1 MNPDLQQSDGGNK
14 NRAANIVLIML
25 CMSFQPLAQTA
36 IALFLPIIQDV
47 LEISFSKAGTL
58 SAVGIFVY
66 ALVQIPSGYLADRL
80 GLKKIFFIGILGTT
94 VLCFAFGLISTY
106 WQALL
111 NQALTGLF
119 RAFLFASGLALLTS
133 WFGPQRRATAMG
145 LSPIGLF
152 SGPLVMNFLGPSLES
167 HFNWRFPFMS
177 FASVGVLSA
186 FAFLWF
192 GKDSLQTETGP
203 KVRLGD
209 VYQLFRFPFMWV
221 CAVIQF
227 VRLGVLNGLTFWL
240 PSYLINERGFSLQT
254 TGLILS
260 IRLLIMA
267 PSNIM
272 GGYISD
278 RLKNPTLVIG
288 GSLVM
293 IAITTALFVVVE
305 NRGLLVFLVYIN
317 ALFIMLYFGPLF
329 AAPVEKYGSH
339 MTGTITGFSNFF
351 ANLGGFTFTYLLGLL
366 KEETGFFKPGFYT
379 LASACV
385 VGLFFTIML
394 ERIRRKDTPTKGR
407 DFSTPY

>member
-1 MNPDLQQSDGGNK
+1 MNPDLQQSYGGNK
-14 NRAANIVLIML
+14 NRAVNIVLILL
-25 CMSFQPLAQTA
+25 CMSFQPIAQA
-36 IALFLPIIQDV
+36 GIALFLPIIRDV
-47 LEISFSKAGTL
+47 LEISFSKGGTL

-94 VLCFAFGLISTY
+94 VLCFAFSLVSTY
-106 WQALL
+106 WQALI
-111 NQALTGLF
+111 NQALSGLF
-119 RAFLFASGLALLTS
+119 RAFLFASGLALLTG

-152 SGPLVMNFLGPSLES
+152 SGPLLMNTMGPSLES

-177 FASVGVLSA
+177 FSSVGILSA

-203 KVRLGD
+203 KVRMEN
-209 VYQLFRFPFMWV
+209 VFQLFRFPFMWV
-221 CAVIQF
+221 CAVIQY
-227 VRLGVLNGLTFWL
+227 VRLGVLNGLSFWL
-240 PSYLINERGFSLQT
+240 PSYLIDERGFSLQT

-305 NRGLLVFLVYIN
+305 NRGLLVFLLFIN

-351 ANLGGFTFTYLLGLL
+351 ANLGGFTFTYLLGML

-379 LASACV
+379 LAAACV
-385 VGLFFTIML
+385 VGLFFTIVL
-394 ERIRRKDTPTKGR
+394 ERIRRKESRAEVGA
-407 DFSTPY
+407 F

>member
-1 MNPDLQQSDGGNK
+1 MNPDLQQGHEGNR
-14 NRAANIVLIML
+14 NRAVNIFLIML
-25 CMSFQPLAQTA
+25 CMSFQPLAQTG

-47 LEISFSKAGTL
+47 LEISFSEGGTL

-66 ALVQIPSGYLADRL
+66 ALAQIPSGYLADRL

-94 VLCFAFGLISTY
+94 VLCFAFGLVSTY
-106 WQALL
+106 WQAFF
-111 NQALTGLF
+111 NQALSGLF
-119 RAFLFASGLALLTS
+119 RAFLFAPGLALLVS
-133 WFGPQRRATAMG
+133 WFGAQRRATAMG

-152 SGPLVMNFLGPSLES
+152 SGPLVMNTIGPSLAS
-167 HFNWRFPFMS
+167 HFNWRFPFIS
-177 FASVGVLSA
+177 FASVGILSA
-186 FAFLWF
+186 FAFLWY
-192 GKDSLQTETGP
+192 GKDSHQTKTGP
-203 KVRLGD
+203 KVQLGD
-209 VYQLFRFPFMWV
+209 VFQLFRFRFMWV
-221 CAVIQF
+221 CAIIQY
-227 VRLGVLNGLTFWL
+227 VRLGVLSGLSFWL
-240 PSYLINERGFSLQT
+240 PSYLIDERGFSLQT

-293 IAITTALFVVVE
+293 IAITTALFAVVE
-305 NRGLLVFLVYIN
+305 NKGLLVFLVYLN

-329 AAPVEKYGSH
+329 AAPVEKYGGH
-339 MTGTITGFSNFF
+339 ITGTITGFSNFF

-379 LASACV
+379 LALACV
-385 VGLFFTIML
+385 VGLIFTIVL
-394 ERIRRKDTPTKGR
+394 EGMRRKENGPNQ
-407 DFSTPY
+407 

>member
-1 MNPDLQQSDGGNK
+1 MNSDLLQNPGENN
-14 NRAANIVLIML
+14 NRAVNIALILL
-25 CMSFQPLAQTA
+25 CMSFQPIAQTG

-47 LEISFSKAGTL
+47 LNISFSKGGTL
-58 SAVGIFVY
+58 SAVGIFIY
-66 ALVQIPSGYLADRL
+66 ALVQIPSGYLADRM
-80 GLKKIFFIGILGTT
+80 GLKRIFFIGILGTT
-94 VLCFAFGLISTY
+94 ILCFAFGLVSTY
-106 WQALL
+106 WQALF

-119 RAFLFASGLALLTS
+119 RAFLFAPGLALLAG

-152 SGPLVMNFLGPSLES
+152 AGPLFINTFGPSLES

-177 FASVGVLSA
+177 FASIGILSA
-186 FAFLWF
+186 FFFLWF

-203 KVRLGD
+203 KVRLKD
-209 VYQLFRFPFMWV
+209 VFELFRFPFMWV
-221 CAVIQF
+221 CAIIQY
-227 VRLGVLNGLTFWL
+227 VRLGVLNGLAFWL
-240 PSYLINERGFSLQT
+240 PSYLIDERGFSLQT

-272 GGYISD
+272 GGYLSD

-305 NRGLLVFLVYIN
+305 SRGLLVFLVYIN

-329 AAPVEKYGSH
+329 AAPVEKFGSH

-379 LASACV
+379 LALACV
-385 VGLFFTIML
+385 AGLLFTIVL
-394 ERIRRKDTPTKGR
+394 ERMGYSPAEKSASAGERET
-407 DFSTPY
+407 

>member
-1 MNPDLQQSDGGNK
+1 MNPDLQQSHGGNK
-14 NRAANIVLIML
+14 NRAVNIILIML
-25 CMSFQPLAQTA
+25 CMSFQPLAQTG
-36 IALFLPIIQDV
+36 IALFFPIIRDV
-47 LEISFSKAGTL
+47 LEISFAKGGTL

-66 ALVQIPSGYLADRL
+66 ALAQIPSGYLADRL
-80 GLKKIFFIGILGTT
+80 GLKKIFFIGILGTAI
-94 VLCFAFGLISTY
+94 LCFAFGLVSTY

-111 NQALTGLF
+111 NQAVSGLF
-119 RAFLFASGLALLTS
+119 RAFLFASGLALLVS

-152 SGPLVMNFLGPSLES
+152 SGPLIMNAMGPSLES
-167 HFNWRFPFMS
+167 HFNWRFPFIS
-177 FASVGVLSA
+177 FASVGILSA

-192 GKDSLQTETGP
+192 SKDSLQTKTGP

-209 VYQLFRFPFMWV
+209 VFQLFRFRFMWV
-221 CAVIQF
+221 CAIIQY
-227 VRLGVLNGLTFWL
+227 VRLGVLSGLFFWL
-240 PSYLINERGFSLQT
+240 PSYLMDERGFSLST
-254 TGLILS
+254 AGLILS

-267 PSNIM
+267 PSNII

-293 IAITTALFVVVE
+293 VAITTALFVVVE
-305 NRGLLVFLVYIN
+305 NRGLLVFLVYVN

-351 ANLGGFTFTYLLGLL
+351 ANLGGFTFTFLLGLL
-366 KEETGFFKPGFYT
+366 KEKTGFFKPGFYA
-379 LASACV
+379 LALACV
-385 VGLFFTIML
+385 VGLMFTPAL
-394 ERIRRKDTPTKGR
+394 HKKHDKEK
-407 DFSTPY
+407 